1 MALTKIQPAN
11 LDSANDFSS
20 LVTSVFL
27 LANSAYQT
35 ANTASTNYF
44 PTGDY
49 GSVVPAAGTLDEE
62 TVVTYLQTRH
72 IKLQTLHPPII
83 FRPEI
88 MVLSYL
94 LQAL

>member
-1 MALTKIQPAN
+1 MALTKIQPSN

-49 GSVVPAAGTLDEE
+49 GSVVPASNTLDEE
-62 TVVTYLQTRH
+62 SVVTYDLKTEPSTPANYF
-72 IKLQTLHPPII
+72 LELDFGP
-83 FRPEI
+83 
-88 MVLSYL
+88 L
-94 LQAL
+94 

>member
-49 GSVVPAAGTLDEE
+49 GSVVPAASTLDEE
-62 TVVTYLQTRH
+62 TVVRYDLKTEPSTPANYFLEWDFGP
-72 IKLQTLHPPII
+72 L
-83 FRPEI
+83 
-88 MVLSYL
+88 
-94 LQAL
+94 

>member
-27 LANSAYQT
+27 IANSAYQT

-44 PTGDY
+44 PADGYPYLCHEASTTWVPFPDY
-49 GSVVPAAGTLDEE
+49 PRE
-62 TVVTYLQTRH
+62 
-72 IKLQTLHPPII
+72 
-83 FRPEI
+83 
-88 MVLSYL
+88 
-94 LQAL
+94 

>member
-20 LVTSVFL
+20 LVTTVFL
-27 LANSAYQT
+27 IANSAYQT

-49 GSVVPAAGTLDEE
+49 GSVVSAAGTLDEE
-62 TVVTYLQTRH
+62 TVVRYDLKTEPSTPANYFLE
-72 IKLQTLHPPII
+72 LDFGPL
-83 FRPEI
+83 
-88 MVLSYL
+88 
-94 LQAL
+94 

>member
-62 TVVTYLQTRH
+62 TVVRYDLKTEPSTPANYFLE
-72 IKLQTLHPPII
+72 LDFGPL
-83 FRPEI
+83 
-88 MVLSYL
+88 
-94 LQAL
+94 

>member
-35 ANTASTNYF
+35 ANTAGSNYL

-49 GSVVPAAGTLDEE
+49 GSVVPASNTLDEE
-62 TVVTYLQTRH
+62 SVVTYDLKTEPSTPANYF
-72 IKLQTLHPPII
+72 LEVDFGPL
-83 FRPEI
+83 
-88 MVLSYL
+88 
-94 LQAL
+94 

>member
-27 LANSAYQT
+27 IANSAYQT

-62 TVVTYLQTRH
+62 TVVTYDLKTEPSTPANYF
-72 IKLQTLHPPII
+72 LELDFGP
-83 FRPEI
+83 
-88 MVLSYL
+88 L
-94 LQAL
+94 

>member
-20 LVTSVFL
+20 LVTTVFL
-27 LANSAYQT
+27 IANSAYQT

-62 TVVTYLQTRH
+62 TVVRYDLKTEPSTPANYFLE
-72 IKLQTLHPPII
+72 LDFGPL
-83 FRPEI
+83 
-88 MVLSYL
+88 
-94 LQAL
+94 

>member
-1 MALTKIQPAN
+1 MALTKIQPEN
-11 LDSANDFSS
+11 LNAANDFSS

-27 LANSAYQT
+27 IANSAYQT

-62 TVVTYLQTRH
+62 TVVRYDLKTEPSTPANYFLE
-72 IKLQTLHPPII
+72 LDFGPL
-83 FRPEI
+83 
-88 MVLSYL
+88 
-94 LQAL
+94 

>member
-62 TVVTYLQTRH
+62 TVVTYDLKTEPSTPANYF
-72 IKLQTLHPPII
+72 LELDFGP
-83 FRPEI
+83 
-88 MVLSYL
+88 L
-94 LQAL
+94 

>member
-1 MALTKIQPAN
+1 MALTKLQPAN

-62 TVVTYLQTRH
+62 TVVTYDLKTEPSTPANYF
-72 IKLQTLHPPII
+72 LELDFGP
-83 FRPEI
+83 
-88 MVLSYL
+88 L
-94 LQAL
+94 

>member
-1 MALTKIQPAN
+1 MALTKLQPAN

-27 LANSAYQT
+27 IANSAYQT

-44 PTGDY
+44 PAGDY

-62 TVVTYLQTRH
+62 TVVTYDLKTEPSTPANYF
-72 IKLQTLHPPII
+72 LELDFGP
-83 FRPEI
+83 
-88 MVLSYL
+88 L
-94 LQAL
+94 

>member
-62 TVVTYLQTRH
+62 TVVRYDLKTEPSTPANYFLE
-72 IKLQTLHPPII
+72 LDFEPL
-83 FRPEI
+83 
-88 MVLSYL
+88 
-94 LQAL
+94 

>member
-27 LANSAYQT
+27 IANSAYQT

-62 TVVTYLQTRH
+62 TVVRYDLKTEPSTPANYFLE
-72 IKLQTLHPPII
+72 LDFGPL
-83 FRPEI
+83 
-88 MVLSYL
+88 
-94 LQAL
+94 